1 MAAEGRWTAQITI
14 HRVDQEEAKVPAQE
28 LKGAE
33 PSILIAFFPPPP
45 RSRMAL
51 QPDAS
56 NTMEELGLVAGY
68 ASNIILNSTVM
79 MTSAVLHGV
88 YFFLTTSALV
98 ILITRKEGVKRA
110 RVGLGVTVIILF
122 SISTAD
128 LCCRMTSYMLVLER
142 LSGDFNSNLVPAATQ
157 GPFDLTKYYTLVLI
171 SEALF
176 AISFVIGD
184 AIVIWRAWALSGGRM
199 RIMFLPVVL
208 QVALTGTA
216 FGWIGCFLRAGTPTS
231 VDVPVQ
237 CRPSYR
243 ATYLLSILTNISGT
257 SVIGYTTWCYRKSIR
272 KYLDTCR
279 HQARAGKIMALL
291 LESGILYTSLLII
304 QFTFVVAPSNPDSEF
319 AYQAFQKIFSG
330 VPTQLVGLYP
340 VAIIVLVSLQRSLW
354 DTNGVPSPQL
364 SSARTSKASRHMDL
378 ESSGHQVLQ
387 RSTPSDIRPLSVVLV
402 TGETREVEDQKEDGG
417 SPPRLRS

>member
-1 MAAEGRWTAQITI
+1 
-14 HRVDQEEAKVPAQE
+14 
-28 LKGAE
+28 
-33 PSILIAFFPPPP
+33 
-45 RSRMAL
+45 
-51 QPDAS
+51 
-56 NTMEELGLVAGY
+56 
-68 ASNIILNSTVM
+68 
-79 MTSAVLHGV
+79 
-88 YFFLTTSALV
+88 
-98 ILITRKEGVKRA
+98 
-110 RVGLGVTVIILF
+110 
-122 SISTAD
+122 
-128 LCCRMTSYMLVLER
+128 MLVLER
-142 LSGDFNSNLVPAATQ
+142 LRGNFNLNMVPVATQ
-157 GPFDLTKYYTLVLI
+157 GPFDLTRYYTLVLI

-199 RIMFLPVVL
+199 RIMFLPVIL

-216 FGWIGCFLRAGTPTS
+216 FGWIGCFVRAGTPTS
-231 VDVPVQ
+231 ADIPEQ

-257 SVIGYTTWCYRKSIR
+257 SIIGYTTWCYRKSIR
-272 KYLDTCR
+272 KYLDACR

-304 QFTFVVAPSNPDSEF
+304 QFTFVVAPSNPNSEF

-340 VAIIVLVSLQRSLW
+340 VAIIVLVSLQRFLW
-354 DTNGVPSPQL
+354 DTNGVPSSHL
-364 SSARTSKASRHMDL
+364 SSARTSKTSRHLDL
-378 ESSGHQVLQ
+378 ESPGRPVLQ

-402 TGETREVEDQKEDGG
+402 TSETYEVGDQKEDGE